1 MRDGGGEDG
10 RMEEISR
17 EEDAEGEAGFEEDEG
32 DGDVVGFGMSVD
44 AVGVCDAIGNG
55 KVIEFHQSSSWILF
69 SSIPDVTNNI
79 FTPRGTKNVMGRSS
93 VERELRVRRAS
104 RWRWS

>member
-1 MRDGGGEDG
+1 M
-10 RMEEISR
+10 MEKGSR
-17 EEDAEGEAGFEEDEG
+17 EEDAEGGVSEKDMDDRDGEA
-32 DGDVVGFGMSVD
+32 FGTSVD
-44 AVGVCDAIGNG
+44 VVGVCDGIGIG
-55 KVIEFHQSSSWILF
+55 KVIEFHQSSSCILF
-69 SSIPDVTNNI
+69 SSIPDATNNI

>member
-1 MRDGGGEDG
+1 MRDGGGEDCM
-10 RMEEISR
+10 MEKGSR
-17 EEDAEGEAGFEEDEG
+17 EEDAEGKAESEENSGDRDGEA
-32 DGDVVGFGMSVD
+32 VGMSVD
-44 AVGVCDAIGNG
+44 AVGVCDGIGIG
-55 KVIEFHQSSSWILF
+55 KVIEFHQSSSCILF

-79 FTPRGTKNVMGRSS
+79 FTPRGTKNVMGRSL